1 AKGWYSG
8 ASPFSFL
15 AVKFSKLP
23 TGALIMGVMMQAF
36 FWDCPRVDN
45 REFKWWEYVHA
56 NVPSLAKVGFTSLW
70 LPPIHKA
77 ANLGGP
83 SMGYDPYDYYDLGE
97 FDQKGGV
104 PTWFGTRSELDQ
116 LIQTAHNFGL
126 SVIADTVLNH
136 NSGADAQEVNP
147 ITGQTRWT
155 LFTPKSG
162 KFPRNWECFHP
173 SMYETWD
180 EMAFGDMSDLAHRNP
195 HVYAELLKL
204 MRWLIEEVGFDG
216 FRYDF
221 VKGYGANTITAIQE
235 YRYMRDGKPVVPYGV
250 AEFWDSARAIEI
262 WVTLANFSN
271 SNPVDAFD
279 FPLREML
286 KALCDQYGFSL
297 NNLTTWETVLQKQPQ
312 TTVTFVENHD
322 LRDEGRPIVN
332 DKLLAY
338 SYILTHE
345 GYPCVFWHDY
355 YNLDLALDGTPNGIA
370 ALVDAHE
377 KYAGGATNVLY
388 VDDNLYIMQRT
399 GYGENP
405 GLVYVLNNR
414 GDSWNGRLVTTQWT
428 NASFQ
433 PVAWW
438 SKADMSRPINQSTDR
453 DGRAQFYAPPR
464 GYAVY
469 AIKG

>member
-1 AKGWYSG
+1 
-8 ASPFSFL
+8 
-15 AVKFSKLP
+15 
-23 TGALIMGVMMQAF
+23 MGVMLQAF
-36 FWDCPRVDN
+36 YWDCPRAEG
-45 REFKWWEYVHA
+45 REFQWWNTIRQEIPAV
-56 NVPSLAKVGFTSLW
+56 AKTGFSALW
-70 LPPIHKA
+70 LPPVHKA
-77 ANLGGP
+77 ANLMGP

-97 FDQKGGV
+97 FDQKGAV
-104 PTWFGTRSELDQ
+104 PTWFGNKADLLA
-116 LIQTAHNFGL
+116 LIKDAHQYNL
-126 SVIADTVLNH
+126 AVIADIVINH

-147 ITGQTRWT
+147 ITGQSRWT
-155 LFTPKSG
+155 LFEPKSG

-173 SMYETWD
+173 NMYESWD
-180 EMAFGDMSDLAHRNP
+180 EMTFGDMADLSHRNP
-195 HVYAELLKL
+195 YVYAELLNL
-204 MRWLIEEVGFDG
+204 ARWLIEQVGFDG

-235 YRYMRDGKPVVPYGV
+235 YRYQREGRLITPYGV
-250 AEFWDSARAIEI
+250 AEFWDNARAIEN
-262 WVTLANFSN
+262 WVDLANFSN

-297 NNLTTWETVLQKQPQ
+297 RNLATWETVVQKQPQ
-312 TTVTFVENHD
+312 SVVTFVENHD

-355 YNLDLALDGTPNGIA
+355 FNYNLALADTSNGIA
-370 ALVDAHE
+370 ALVQAHE
-377 KYAGGATNVLY
+377 KYTGGPAQTLY
-388 VDDNLYIMQRT
+388 LDDDLYIMQRS
-399 GYGENP
+399 GYAEKP

-414 GDSWNGRLVTTQWT
+414 GEAWHGAWVNTGWQNTL
-428 NASFQ
+428 FE

-438 SKADMSRPINQSTDR
+438 GKSDRSRPLDQSAGP
-453 DGRAQFYAPPR
+453 DGRAQFFAPAR

-469 AIKG
+469 APK